1 MNYNEFQELL
11 DKRTYFIGDRVA
23 ISQILFLLFSGS
35 IIFLL
40 ELLDLTNFV
49 ITTLWW
55 IFLLVLPITAILLI
69 IIKKVSLYF
78 NHHWLLSSLFFLII
92 WSSYTIYLGIL
103 VDEFYGYGNAFF
115 VSLFIAFIYFIGY
128 AIAKLVRKIR
138 NSYTEGS
145 LIGRVL
151 IFSIV
156 LIAITTGF
164 GIYIYN
170 IGIKTIQDEQ
180 LIKIILILL
189 HIDDIPRDIMPL
201 APVTVEHSA
210 IVNSL
215 TCRIGI
221 YVILTGIGIVISML
235 LHYFMFYCLH
245 DPLGLDVEENPPNQL
260 YIRIMIVS
268 IILTFISWILLVV
281 LFPPI
286 PAGGKKRGGG
296 KKSGGKKRT
305 SGIYSSRYRTYGYY
319 GKEPP
324 EGYSEVL
331 TEAEWK
337 EYELG
342 KENRR
347 NQSL

>member
-1 MNYNEFQELL
+1 MDYHELQELL

-23 ISQILFLLFSGS
+23 VSQILFLLFSGS
-35 IIFLL
+35 IVFLL
-40 ELLDLTNFV
+40 ELLDLSNFV
-49 ITTLWW
+49 INTLWW
-55 IFLLVLPITAILLI
+55 IFLLVLPIITIILI

-78 NHHWLLSSLFFLII
+78 NHHWLLSSQLFLII
-92 WSSYTIYLGIL
+92 WSSFTIYLGIF
-103 VDEFYGYGNAFF
+103 VDEFYGYGNALF

-128 AIAKLVRKIR
+128 ALSKMFRKIR
-138 NSYTEGS
+138 NSFSEGT
-145 LIGRVL
+145 LAGWIL
-151 IFSIV
+151 FISIT
-156 LIAITTGF
+156 LIAVTVGF

-170 IGIKTIQDEQ
+170 IGTKTIQDEQ
-180 LIKIILILL
+180 LIQIILIIL
-189 HIDDIPRDIMPL
+189 HIDYIPKEIISL
-201 APVTVEHSA
+201 APVSVEYSA

-221 YVILTGIGIVISML
+221 YVMLTGIGIVVSML

-245 DPLGLDVEENPPNQL
+245 DPKGLDVEENPPNQL

-268 IILTFISWILLVV
+268 IILTFISWILLLV

-286 PAGGKKRGGG
+286 PAGGKKRGRRSGSKKKG
-296 KKSGGKKRT
+296 KSRV
-305 SGIYSSRYRTYGYY
+305 YSSRYRTYRYY
-319 GKEPP
+319 GTDPP

-342 KENRR
+342 KDRRR